1 MNLHTSVLLDEVLSA
16 FDGLHIKHFVDG
28 TLGAGGH
35 SAAILQKHPEIE
47 RLTGIDQ
54 DPSALEIAK
63 NRLLPFA
70 PKVQFIH
77 GNFSE
82 LESYHLPPIDGFL
95 ADLGV
100 SSMQLD
106 RPERGFSFM
115 RDGPLDMRMDT
126 TSMLTAA
133 DIVNTWSEGELG
145 RIFRVYGEEK
155 QWRRAAG
162 LIVEARQTVPFTTTL
177 QLADLFREKLH
188 KGAKKGI
195 HPATLIFQALRIAVN
210 GELEVIEKVLPA
222 VLRLMSPGGRIA
234 IISFQS
240 LEDRLIKNTF
250 RHWAEDKESSSGIGG
265 IFIDKTPEGKV
276 LTRKPLEATDEE
288 VAANPRSRSAK
299 LRVFEKR

>member
-1 MNLHTSVLLDEVLSA
+1 MHFHTSVLLEEVLAA
-16 FDGLHIKHFVDG
+16 FEGHPIKHFVDG

-35 SAAILQKHPEIE
+35 SEAILLNHPEIE

-82 LESYHLPPIDGFL
+82 ISTYGLPPIDGFL

-106 RPERGFSFM
+106 RPERGFSFL
-115 RDGPLDMRMDT
+115 RDGPLDMRMNT
-126 TSMLTAA
+126 TGLLTAA
-133 DIVNTWSEGELG
+133 DIVNTWSEQELA

-155 QWRRAAG
+155 QWRRAAR
-162 LIVEARQTVPFTTTL
+162 LIVEARETAPFTTTL
-177 QLADLFREKLH
+177 QLANLFSEKLY

-222 VLRLMSPGGRIA
+222 VLKLMNPGGRIA

-240 LEDRLIKNTF
+240 LEDRLVKNTF

-265 IFIDKTPEGKV
+265 IFIDKTPEGR
-276 LTRKPLEATDEE
+276 LMTRKPVEATEEE
-288 VAANPRSRSAK
+288 VTANPRSRSAK

>member
-1 MNLHTSVLLDEVLSA
+1 MNLHTSVLLEEVLSA
-16 FDGLHIKHFVDG
+16 FEGKHIKHFVDG

-35 SAAILQKHPEIE
+35 SEAILKYHPEIE
-47 RLTGIDQ
+47 QLTGIDQ
-54 DPSALEIAK
+54 DTSALEIARE
-63 NRLLPFA
+63 RLA
-70 PKVQFIH
+70 PYGSKVKFIH

-82 LESYHLPPIDGFL
+82 LASYQLSGIDGFL

-126 TSMLTAA
+126 TALLTAA
-133 DIVNTWSEGELG
+133 DIVNTWSQDELG
-145 RIFRVYGEEK
+145 RIFRVYGEER

-162 LIVEARQTVPFTTTL
+162 LIVEARETTPFTTTL

-222 VLRLMSPGGRIA
+222 VLRLMNPGGRIA

-240 LEDRLIKNTF
+240 LEDRLIKNMF

-276 LTRKPLEATDEE
+276 ITRKPLEASEE
-288 VAANPRSRSAK
+288 EIAANPRSRSAK
-299 LRVFEKR
+299 LRVFEKQ